1 MYQVLVDDNFHFM
14 DESRKS
20 KSFAT
25 ADEAVAHCK
34 RMVDEDL
41 AGYLRSNP
49 GIGADKLFEMYAAF
63 GDDPFIRGWT
73 SRAGITHGNGL
84 KRCAPTRLP
93 DSAAPRQSPTLGAP
107 RGSRRR
113 ARHAQGEVCWRRGK
127 RELNF
132 VRQLPNNG
140 VNRLRLRQARA
151 KG

>member
-63 GDDPFIRGWT
+63 GDDPFIRGLDFSGWDYARQ
-73 SRAGITHGNGL
+73 RAEEMCPN
-84 KRCAPTRLP
+84 AATR
-93 DSAAPRQSPTLGAP
+93 
-107 RGSRRR
+107 
-113 ARHAQGEVCWRRGK
+113 
-127 RELNF
+127 
-132 VRQLPNNG
+132 
-140 VNRLRLRQARA
+140 
-151 KG
+151 